1 MPATPSR
8 KYRIAPSPPDETG
21 SLYARSPSTPTLPT
35 AKTSP
40 SYKSPSTGNLKTKQR
55 QTWAVPPVADEPT
68 ADSDDDLD
76 YVFAE
81 NKAYADK
88 LKMESALARAQ
99 TDLSKANAR
108 IEQLTM
114 QIATLH
120 GRSSALRLASEEDS
134 VAGKTWNI
142 RDVRRFTA
150 SAQGPADFCNDS
162 LREMLDTASQATD
175 RRVRFALAEAA
186 KARTASDR
194 IEAEGERNL
203 ESAFAKCKEPAAEH
217 ACRAAAQALFI
228 ASKSKAKMMK
238 IALKRLEEEAFEAQS
253 AHAADLRSCCARLVA
268 QRDAISDSVLAELQ
282 AAEVEGD
289 HSIHGKQR
297 ELTRTQGL
305 LAESEATVASL
316 RAELSSTLAKLKE
329 EKAARRNEGAAAL
342 KEDRQLRK
350 ELSQAEAQL
359 AAALSESATHSTL
372 LGNELRGVEDLITG
386 GVGSVEAAEAERE
399 VTVGKL
405 EATLSSF
412 KTEARMMHS
421 DLIGRLRAQ
430 DMERQALVRRHEAEL
445 TAKDLEAI
453 KERTYFRGKIEAL
466 NSQLRKVRCER
477 SAHDRA
483 MTYWLKEGQ
492 YTMDHG
498 GRSPSPPARP
508 GPEVGYHA
516 FPLAGRE
523 DLLTDGW
530 LVPAEHDEYLED
542 TRGWASQLRQ

>member
-359 AAALSESATHSTL
+359 AAALSESATHSVARQRAARS
-372 LGNELRGVEDLITG
+372 GGFDHRRG
-386 GVGSVEAAEAERE
+386 GVCRGGGGGAGGDRWQ
-399 VTVGKL
+399 
-405 EATLSSF
+405 
-412 KTEARMMHS
+412 ARG
-421 DLIGRLRAQ
+421 DA
-430 DMERQALVRRHEAEL
+430 V
-445 TAKDLEAI
+445 
-453 KERTYFRGKIEAL
+453 F
-466 NSQLRKVRCER
+466 V
-477 SAHDRA
+477 
-483 MTYWLKEGQ
+483 
-492 YTMDHG
+492 
-498 GRSPSPPARP
+498 
-508 GPEVGYHA
+508 
-516 FPLAGRE
+516 
-523 DLLTDGW
+523 
-530 LVPAEHDEYLED
+530 
-542 TRGWASQLRQ
+542 